1 MRALQE
7 ETVLNQVPQVEMRMK
22 MVKTTSVHPMAVTM
36 TQMMTQSVIA
46 II

>member
-22 MVKTTSVHPMAVTM
+22 MVKMTPVHPMAM
-36 TQMMTQSVIA
+36 TIVAEPT
-46 II
+46 